1 MFALAVLLVF
11 MDVRLLYFVL
21 LLVLASK
28 TPIVIWIACVL
39 VHSFEMVMYIHGP
52 LSNYNVVWLVL
63 ARQTILQF
71 IHWSTTWPQIA
82 SFVYIYIYICIY
94 IYIYICTHKH
104 IHTNAYMNILHC
116 FHICMNQT
124 SQRLDQ
130 EMPPLKIEKYTLLMQ
145 LQQIHGKEHIPINML
160 LAA

>member
-28 TPIVIWIACVL
+28 TPIVILIACVL

-52 LSNYNVVWLVL
+52 LSNYNVVWLCL
-63 ARQTILQF
+63 ARKTILQF

-82 SFVYIYIYICIY
+82 RCVYIYIYIY
-94 IYIYICTHKH
+94 IYIYAHIN

-124 SQRLDQ
+124 SQSLDQ
-130 EMPPLKIEKYTLLMQ
+130 KMPPLKIEKYTLLMQ
-145 LQQIHGKEHIPINML
+145 LQQIHCKEHIPIHML